1 MSINCLF
8 NSLFLSLNVES
19 HNDIDLRKMP
29 IAAAASNSLNITEKK
44 NKNGAY
50 KVELMSVIR

>member
-1 MSINCLF
+1 M
-8 NSLFLSLNVES
+8 FLILIVES
-19 HNDIDLRKMP
+19 HDNINLRKMP